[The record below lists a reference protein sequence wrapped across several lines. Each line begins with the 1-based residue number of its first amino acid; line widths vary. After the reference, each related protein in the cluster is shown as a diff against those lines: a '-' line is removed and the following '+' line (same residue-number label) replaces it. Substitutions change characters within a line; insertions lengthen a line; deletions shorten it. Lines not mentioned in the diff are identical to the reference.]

1 MEVNS
6 MVEFRLMET
15 LLYKSENNEVEGE
28 FLIGQDTLWSSQK
41 IVAKFL
47 KPVLKTYQSI
57 SVK

>member
-1 MEVNS
+1 